1 MKKILAFTAALA
13 IASIM
18 LVAPVGSAATIGDFN
33 YTVNPIA
40 IELGPLS
47 PNALPNGLP
56 LCRSATLGNI
66 VCYTPKF
73 IKKAYE
79 FPSTLD
85 GSGQTIVI
93 VDAFGSPTIAS
104 DLAIFDA
111 SFGLPNP
118 PSFTIFCGN
127 SPTPFD
133 ISTCPTVNL
142 NANNLHHDQ
151 AGWAVE
157 TSLDVEYAH
166 AMAPGA
172 NIVLDVASTSFG
184 NAINSA
190 ETAAIAAFPG
200 AIFSQSFG
208 IPEALLNGNAGQVNQ
223 AETNYANGVAVGD
236 TFFASAGDFGATQG
250 TLSTSQAS
258 YPASSP
264 ENTGVTGTQGSPYN
278 ATGTLQPCPTSTPFS
293 CTSGLSAYHG
303 PCVLGRTIPPNC
315 IPDGYGG
322 EQVWNENFDGV
333 TAATGGAPSLLFGA
347 PSYQTGLGL
356 TARGPD
362 VDYNAAVDGGVL
374 VVNTSVLGFSVLFIV
389 GGTSAGSPQ
398 WAGIA
403 ALVNEARANASKGP
417 IGGNLNTALYS
428 IYHSARYASDFR
440 DITVGNDQ
448 LAGTTLGYSAGP
460 GYDLVSGIGSP
471 IVDQLIV
478 DLTAA

>member
-1 MKKILAFTAALA
+1 MKKILAITTLTIAAL
-13 IASIM
+13 M
-18 LVAPVGSAATIGDFN
+18 LTPVGVSVVTSSFN
-33 YTVNPIA
+33 YSPNLYYSL
-40 IELGPLS
+40 LGPATTV
-47 PNALPNGLP
+47 PQGIP
-56 LCRSATLGNI
+56 LCKSSSLGNI
-66 VCYTPKF
+66 VCYTPSF

-79 FPSTLD
+79 YPSTATLD

-93 VDAFGSPTIAS
+93 VDAFGSSTISS
-104 DLAIFDA
+104 DLALFD
-111 SFGLPNP
+111 SVFGISAP

-315 IPDGYGG
+315 IPDGYEG

>member
-1 MKKILAFTAALA
+1 MKKILAITTLTIAAL
-13 IASIM
+13 M
-18 LVAPVGSAATIGDFN
+18 LTPVGVSVVTSSFN
-33 YTVNPIA
+33 YSPNLYYSL
-40 IELGPLS
+40 LGPATTV
-47 PNALPNGLP
+47 PQGIP
-56 LCRSATLGNI
+56 LCKSSSLGNI
-66 VCYTPKF
+66 VCYTPSF

-79 FPSTLD
+79 YPSTATLD

-93 VDAFGSPTIAS
+93 VDAFGSSTISS
-104 DLAIFDA
+104 DLALFD
-111 SFGLPNP
+111 SVFGISAP

-315 IPDGYGG
+315 IPDGYEG

-460 GYDLVSGIGSP
+460 GYDLASGIGSP